1 MSSCRQN
8 DRFLARIWQF
18 LDFARKYPRST
29 VFVDNSILSNP
40 SCMSRMI
47 LHDHSY
53 QQERVVLRSSDENRA
68 TTFIMFLHFV
78 GQPFR
83 YLEWCLVPQLVFP
96 CPCEVTYVV
105 AVVFYMGF
113 EILGRPKDGKDGYV
127 EDVNVE
133 DVKGLDTEAFLEKEG
148 WEEGDGK
155 RDLTKS
161 EGQVGKW

>member
-1 MSSCRQN
+1 M
-8 DRFLARIWQF
+8 
-18 LDFARKYPRST
+18 
-29 VFVDNSILSNP
+29 
-40 SCMSRMI
+40 
-47 LHDHSY
+47 
-53 QQERVVLRSSDENRA
+53 
-68 TTFIMFLHFV
+68 
-78 GQPFR
+78 
-83 YLEWCLVPQLVFP
+83 PQLVF
-96 CPCEVTYVV
+96 PCEVTYVV

-161 EGQVGKW
+161 EGQVGRW